1 MFIML
6 CGLPSSGKSTW
17 AEVFAKIAE
26 ENNKEAYIVSSD
38 AIREEL
44 WGDESIQRD
53 HTKVFELARKRI
65 INALRADYDYV
76 VFDATNITRK
86 NRNSIMSQIKHID
99 CEKRCIIFAEPYH
112 ILCERNRVRERR
124 VPEDVIWKM
133 LTRFEVPLFTE
144 GFDEILIVNY
154 NQLDMNEY
162 IEHMRGF
169 NQDNP
174 HHSSDLFTHCHT
186 AAMYLHEKQKDKK
199 KFASTTTAAMLHDI
213 GKLFTKTYTDYK
225 GNPSDV
231 AHYYGHE
238 KVGGYY
244 ALLYKATWSCSERLM
259 IAQLICYHMVHYEF
273 KGEAAEKRWKERLGS
288 LYPLVMLLHEADEY
302 AH

>member
-6 CGLPSSGKSTW
+6 CGLPASGKSSW
-17 AEVFAKIAE
+17 AKDFAKVAE
-26 ENNKEAYIVSSD
+26 ENDKEVYIVSSD
-38 AIREEL
+38 DIREEL
-44 WGDESIQRD
+44 WGDASVQGKPS
-53 HTKVFELARKRI
+53 TVFQLAHKRI

-76 VFDATNITRK
+76 VFDATNVTRK

-99 CEKRCIIFAEPYH
+99 CEKRCMVFAEPYH
-112 ILCERNRVRERR
+112 ILCERNKLREHH

-133 LTRFEVPLFTE
+133 LTKFEVPLFTE
-144 GFDEILIVNY
+144 GFDEIELINK
-154 NQLDMNEY
+154 NQINMMEHL
-162 IEHMRGF
+162 EHMRGF

-174 HHSSDLFTHCHT
+174 HHSTDLLTHCH
-186 AAMYLHEKQKDKK
+186 AAASYLYEGQKDKEH
-199 KFASTTTAAMLHDI
+199 FTLTTTAALLHDV

-244 ALLYKATWSCSERLM
+244 ALLYKASWDMEERLV
-259 IAQLICYHMVHYEF
+259 IAQLICYHMVHYGF
-273 KGEAAEKRWKERLGS
+273 SGEAAEKRWKERLGE
-288 LYPLVMLLHEADEY
+288 LYPLVMLLHEADMY